1 MTDRARL
8 DIAGL
13 AVDLAGVPVLR
24 EVNLIV
30 EPGSVVGLVGP
41 NGSGKSTLLRT
52 IYKSVRPV
60 TGSVLID
67 GDDVRSLS
75 ARAAARRTGAVLQD
89 SAGTGGLTVSETVA
103 LGRNPHHGL
112 LTRES
117 TSDHEAIADAL
128 ARTGMMSFADRPV
141 SSLSGGERQRVLL
154 ARALAQRP
162 RLLVL
167 DEVTNH
173 LDVRARFE
181 LLDLVRG
188 LGVTTL
194 AVLHELDLAVRCC
207 DRLVVLDQGRVVAA
221 GPVLDALTSDVL
233 HDVFGVHATAIRHED
248 GVIRITYGAQPLA
261 ARDRVDVSS

>member
-1 MTDRARL
+1 MTRL

-24 EVNLIV
+24 EVDLTV
-30 EPGSVVGLVGP
+30 EPGTVVGLVGP

-60 TGSVLID
+60 AGTVLID
-67 GDDVRSLS
+67 GDDVRGLS

-89 SAGTGGLTVSETVA
+89 STGSAGLTVAETVA

-112 LTRES
+112 LSRES
-117 TSDHEAIADAL
+117 TSDREAIAEAL
-128 ARTGMMSFADRPV
+128 ARTGTTPFADRPV
-141 SSLSGGERQRVLL
+141 NSLSGGERQRVLL

-181 LLDLVRG
+181 MLELVRG
-188 LGVTTL
+188 LGITTL
-194 AVLHELDLAVRCC
+194 AVLHELDLAARCC
-207 DRLVVLDQGRVVAA
+207 DGLIVLDAGRVVAA
-221 GPVLDALTSDVL
+221 GPVLRALTTEVL
-233 HDVFGVHATAIRHED
+233 HDVFGVHATAERHDD
-248 GVIRITYGAQPLA
+248 GVVRIRYDAKPLA
-261 ARDRVDVSS
+261 AIDRDQGHA